1 MQLGNSMFTTHQ
13 RPKGTSGCFLEKEPL
28 PLGIPDQGIFERN
41 DNFMR
46 IYAPY
51 GILRRMIIF
60 RYKLVKGGYYEV
72 SGLRKT
78 GCGHLQNG
86 S

>member
-1 MQLGNSMFTTHQ
+1 MSGPIKSFQQLVKVKIATV
-13 RPKGTSGCFLEKEPL
+13 TSGAF
-28 PLGIPDQGIFERN
+28 
-41 DNFMR
+41 DN
-46 IYAPY
+46 
-51 GILRRMIIF
+51 GMIIF

>member
-1 MQLGNSMFTTHQ
+1 M
-13 RPKGTSGCFLEKEPL
+13 EKEPL
-28 PLGIPDQGIFERN
+28 PLVIPDQGIFERN